1 MIGLAVAGLV
11 LWQFRIFLHDMRGLD
26 ALILETAYV
35 VPVCTQMHLNAPGL
49 IDATD
54 PPNTAGLHG

>member
-1 MIGLAVAGLV
+1 MTVLAATGLV
-11 LWQFRIFLHDMRGLD
+11 LWQFRIFLHETRGLG
-26 ALILETAYV
+26 ALILETAMWY
-35 VPVCTQMHLNAPGL
+35 PFAPRCTYAPGL